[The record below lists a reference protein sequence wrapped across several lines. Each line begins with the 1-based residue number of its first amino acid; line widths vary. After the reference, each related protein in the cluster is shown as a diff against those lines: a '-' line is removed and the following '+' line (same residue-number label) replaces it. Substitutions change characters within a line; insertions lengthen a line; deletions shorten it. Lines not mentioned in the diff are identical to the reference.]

1 MPRQNFL
8 NQFYM
13 ILIILTC
20 TYFYTLL
27 CGPCHLDGHGQ
38 WWRGHAYGYADSDSE
53 EVAIFILSLG
63 RLRVKKKIRYGCE
76 LTASAVTITLL
87 AFLKVLLKVAAAMME
102 CRHLVVL
109 SSICVQ
115 IFGFSAQAVHLASAF
130 DQVKIKLH
138 PVPTLSPVI

>member
-1 MPRQNFL
+1 MDNGGGGMPMVMQIVTLRKSLFS
-8 NQFYM
+8 
-13 ILIILTC
+13 
-20 TYFYTLL
+20 YFPWEG
-27 CGPCHLDGHGQ
+27 CGL
-38 WWRGHAYGYADSDSE
+38 
-53 EVAIFILSLG
+53 
-63 RLRVKKKIRYGCE
+63 KKKIRYGCE

-138 PVPTLSPVI
+138 PVPTLSPVV